1 MFISKKKL
9 TMLIDR
15 RVEKYINDSKID
27 RFVAMEYLVSLKKTH
42 LNRFMEAVDLRRQSE
57 DKLDKLDEV
66 APDVDNIGQELLET

>member
-9 TMLIDR
+9 TALIDG

-57 DKLDKLDEV
+57 DKLEKLDEV
-66 APDVDNIGQELLET
+66 APDVDNINQELLEA